1 MDELT
6 MTEKANI
13 IIEALPYIQKY
24 HNKIVVIKYGGN
36 AMTSPDLKKLVM
48 KDLALLN
55 EVGIKV
61 VLVHGG
67 GPEINK
73 MLDALNLESH
83 FVNGLRYTDEQTM
96 QVVQMVL
103 CGKINKDLV
112 SMLES
117 YNARAIGIS
126 GVDGNLITAEKMSG
140 DVDYGFVG
148 EIKSVDSRVIIDI
161 LNNGY
166 IPIISSLGKNEK
178 GEVFNLNAD
187 TTAAA
192 IAGALKAENLILMTD
207 IKGIFK
213 DIKDENSF
221 VPVIKINEVD
231 NLINEGI
238 IKGGMIPKIS
248 CVVDAVKEGV
258 KKAIIL
264 DGREPHSIL
273 VELLSD
279 KGVGTMFDLEK

>member
-1 MDELT
+1 
-6 MTEKANI
+6 
-13 IIEALPYIQKY
+13 
-24 HNKIVVIKYGGN
+24 
-36 AMTSPDLKKLVM
+36 
-48 KDLALLN
+48 
-55 EVGIKV
+55 
-61 VLVHGG
+61 
-67 GPEINK
+67 
-73 MLDALNLESH
+73 
-83 FVNGLRYTDEQTM
+83 
-96 QVVQMVL
+96 
-103 CGKINKDLV
+103 
-112 SMLES
+112 
-117 YNARAIGIS
+117 
-126 GVDGNLITAEKMSG
+126 MSG

-148 EIKSVDSRVIIDI
+148 DIKSVDSRVIIDI

-231 NLINEGI
+231 NLIKEGI